1 MPFQWRLKDPVTM
14 IETACNLESLPCGQS
29 ACIEALT
36 VESELRARLSAL
48 GLRHGKWI
56 QVIRR
61 AVLGGPLH
69 VRVGTTEII
78 LRRKE
83 AAQIQVSPS
92 GAVVA

>member
-1 MPFQWRLKDPVTM
+1 MTK
-14 IETACNLESLPCGQS
+14 TACNLESLPCGQS
-29 ACIEALT
+29 ACIEDLA
-36 VESELRARLSAL
+36 VESELHARLSAL

-69 VRVGTTEII
+69 VRVGTTDII

-83 AAQIQVSPS
+83 AAQIRVSP
-92 GAVVA
+92 AVAAAA

>member
-1 MPFQWRLKDPVTM
+1 M
-14 IETACNLESLPCGQS
+14 IKTACNLESLPCGQS
-29 ACIEALT
+29 ARIEALT
-36 VESELRARLSAL
+36 VESDLHARLSAL

-56 QVIRR
+56 QVVRR

-83 AAQIQVSPS
+83 AAQIQLSPAS
-92 GAVVA
+92 VVAA